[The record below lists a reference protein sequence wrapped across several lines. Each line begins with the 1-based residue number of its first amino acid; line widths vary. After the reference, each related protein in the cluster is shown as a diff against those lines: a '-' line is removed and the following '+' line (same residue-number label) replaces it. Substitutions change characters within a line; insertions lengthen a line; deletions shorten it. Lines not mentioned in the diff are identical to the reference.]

1 MSGAACPG
9 ESFPRNGII
18 ARRTRGDYMTVLGHV
33 KNGVVVVDGP
43 VILPEGA
50 VVRLEVVGS
59 AAPQVAENGSD
70 ETLREKFLKYAGKAS
85 GLPRDLARNHD
96 HYIHGTPKE

>member
-1 MSGAACPG
+1 
-9 ESFPRNGII
+9 
-18 ARRTRGDYMTVLGHV
+18 MTVHGHV

-43 VILPEGA
+43 VVLPEGA
-50 VVRLEVVGS
+50 VVRMEVVDSLTNEATG
-59 AAPQVAENGSD
+59 NGSPG
-70 ETLREKFLKYAGKAS
+70 TLSEKLLKYAGKAS